1 MTGYRLA
8 TYQAA
13 NGPRAGIIIGDSVFD
28 AATLTGRPSYA
39 SVLGLLEDWPR
50 AADVIQTAMRTNPA
64 NGSPLGDTHLRA
76 PVLWPSAIYCAG
88 ANYRDH
94 ALEMAKRLGRPLDP
108 DPKASGGAPWHFLKA
123 SRCVTDPGAT
133 VAATSYSKKLDWEVE
148 LAAVI
153 GRPAR
158 NIPVERALDYV
169 AGYTC
174 ANDLSARD
182 LSKRAEASEK
192 SPFHF
197 DWTCQKSFDGSCPLG
212 PWIVPADDIP
222 DPQDLFLKLWVNDVL
237 KQDSNTAEMIFTL
250 ADQIAHLSRGMTL
263 YPGDLI
269 LTGTPA
275 GVGTGRGEFLNSG
288 DVMKIE
294 IERIGTLSNR
304 IV

>member
-13 NGPRAGIIIGDSVFD
+13 NGPRAGIIIGDSLFD
-28 AATLTGRPSYA
+28 AATLTGHPSYA

-50 AADVIQTAMRTNPA
+50 AADVIQTAMRANPA
-64 NGSPLGDTHLRA
+64 NGSPLAQAHLRA

-88 ANYRDH
+88 ANYHDH
-94 ALEMAKRLGRPLDP
+94 AAEMAKRLGRPLDA
-108 DPKASGGAPWHFLKA
+108 DPKSRGGRPWHFMKA
-123 SRCVTDPGAT
+123 PRSIADPGQT
-133 VAATSYSKKLDWEVE
+133 VAATGYSKKLDWEVE

-153 GRPAR
+153 GRPVK
-158 NIPVERALDYV
+158 NVTVETALAYV

-182 LSKRAEASEK
+182 LSKRAEASET
-192 SPFHF
+192 SPFHA
-197 DWTCQKSFDGSCPLG
+197 DWTGQKSFDGACPLG

-222 DPQDLFLKLWVNDVL
+222 DPQNWALKLWVNDVP
-237 KQDSNTAEMIFTL
+237 KQDSNTSEMIFSL
-250 ADQIAHLSRGMTL
+250 AEQIVQLSRGMTL

-275 GVGTGRGEFLNSG
+275 GVGTGRGESLKAG
-288 DVMKIE
+288 DVVRIE
-294 IERIGTLSNR
+294 IERIGTLTNK

>member
-64 NGSPLGDTHLRA
+64 NGSPLADTHLRA

-108 DPKASGGAPWHFLKA
+108 DPKANGGAPWHFLKA

-182 LSKRAEASEK
+182 LSKRPEASEK

-263 YPGDLI
+263 YPGDII

-275 GVGTGRGEFLNSG
+275 GVGTGRGEFLNAG
-288 DVMKIE
+288 DVVRIE
-294 IERIGTLSNR
+294 IERIGTLTNR

>member
-28 AATLTGRPSYA
+28 AASLTGRPSYA

-50 AADVIQTAMRTNPA
+50 AGDAIQTAMRTNPA
-64 NGSPLGDTHLRA
+64 NGFPLAATHLRA

-153 GRPAR
+153 GRPTR
-158 NIPVERALDYV
+158 NIPVERALDCV

-182 LSKRAEASEK
+182 LSKRPEASEK

-237 KQDSNTAEMIFTL
+237 KQDSNTSEMIFTL

-288 DVMKIE
+288 DVVKIE

>member
-1 MTGYRLA
+1 MAGYRLA
-8 TYQAA
+8 NYQAA
-13 NGPRAGIIIGDSVFD
+13 NGPRAGIIIGDSIFD
-28 AATLTGRPSYA
+28 AAALTDRPVYA
-39 SVLGLLEDWPR
+39 TMLGILEDWPR
-50 AADVIQTAMRTNPA
+50 AADLIQTAAGARPSD
-64 NGSPLGDTHLRA
+64 GLPLAQAHLRA
-76 PVLWPSAIYCAG
+76 PLMMPGAIYCAG

-94 ALEMAKRLGRPLDP
+94 AVEMAKRLGRPLDP
-108 DPKASGGAPWHFLKA
+108 DPKASGGQPWHFLKA
-123 SRCVTDPGAT
+123 SRTVADPGAT
-133 VAATSYSKKLDWEVE
+133 IAATGYSKKLDWEVE

-153 GRPAR
+153 GTPAR
-158 NIPVERALDYV
+158 NIPVERALDCV

-182 LSKRAEASEK
+182 MSKRLEASEK

-197 DWTCQKSFDGSCPLG
+197 DWTGQKSFDGACPLG

-250 ADQIAHLSRGMTL
+250 ADQIAHISRGMTL

-275 GVGTGRGEFLNSG
+275 GVGTGRGEFLNAD
-288 DVMKIE
+288 DVVRIE
-294 IERIGTLSNR
+294 IERIGTLTNR
-304 IV
+304 IA